1 MCMPAYGMFDAIHM
15 QHHHTPRLCP
25 SSCRHPFSCH
35 RPAFCHRPACRTD
48 ERMEIFQSGAR
59 LCPFC
64 RHRLGPVGSKA
75 GGKRHSKA
83 QQETARHS
91 RSDAGLAIW
100 ALLFVALQDA
110 YDLRELLQTS
120 LDAGGL
126 AIPFRLEPVVAEPL
140 AVEGLAALERGH
152 TCLKGY

>member
-1 MCMPAYGMFDAIHM
+1 METVSQVQGSV
-15 QHHHTPRLCP
+15 P
-25 SSCRHPFSCH
+25 SVVIASDLL
-35 RPAFCHRPACRTD
+35 ALKQEAKGT
-48 ERMEIFQSGAR
+48 A
-59 LCPFC
+59 
-64 RHRLGPVGSKA
+64 
-75 GGKRHSKA
+75 RHSKA